1 LNSFKVKKTG
11 ILRRKSSDNTTEMK
25 SILRSK
31 SPSSSGEQPK
41 SILKR
46 HSPDVNEMERSSSSS
61 SSNSSSEEF
70 PVPAENNLAA
80 QLLNVEMESKN
91 QSIDPAGSV
100 VQPTTEE
107 TTVISQTDPA
117 QPTPTTA
124 GKQQQQAKPSPTE
137 PSQSSQSLAQSTVRR
152 ET

>member
-1 LNSFKVKKTG
+1 
-11 ILRRKSSDNTTEMK
+11 
-25 SILRSK
+25 
-31 SPSSSGEQPK
+31 
-41 SILKR
+41 
-46 HSPDVNEMERSSSSS
+46 MERSCSSS

-70 PVPAENNLAA
+70 RVPAENNLAA

-124 GKQQQQAKPSPTE
+124 GKQQQQQQAKPSPAE

>member
-1 LNSFKVKKTG
+1 M
-11 ILRRKSSDNTTEMK
+11 RRKSSDNTTEMK

-124 GKQQQQAKPSPTE
+124 GKQQQQAKPSPAE

-152 ET
+152 ETWDIFFLVK